1 LRQEGDHRVMPTA
14 IEDALARYPREILTR
29 TPTPL
34 DRLPH
39 AGARLELDL
48 HLKRDDLT
56 DLALGGDKPRKL
68 EYEVA
73 KARASGATVLVT
85 CGSAQSNHARLTTA
99 AARRVGL
106 NAAVVLSRDD
116 RRVFQGN
123 LLTVYLMGARVTFA
137 HTDEHWDLERHA
149 HALCDALRA
158 DGETPYYIP
167 VSGSTPLSCLGY
179 VQAGLELA
187 DQIADAGLQPAAV
200 YTPFGTGGIFAGTL
214 SALRVRGIGCPV
226 IGISVN
232 RGTDRCRE
240 SLDTWWPAIGEL
252 LDLDPAR
259 PRGPI
264 EIHDR
269 FVGRGY
275 GDATEEC
282 LDAILLM
289 AETEG
294 ILLDPVYSGK
304 VFAGLCAHQRERRW
318 RSDQPVVM
326 LHSGGTPALFA
337 YHAEIRAHLMK
348 RGVELSGVL

>member
-1 LRQEGDHRVMPTA
+1 MPTA
-14 IEDALARYPREILTR
+14 IDRALARYPRETLTR

-34 DRLPH
+34 DRLPQ
-39 AGARLELDL
+39 AGARLGLDL
-48 HLKRDDLT
+48 YLKRDDLT

-73 KARASGATVLVT
+73 KARASDATVLVT

-106 NAAVVLSRDD
+106 GAAVVLSRDD

-123 LLTVYLMGARVTFA
+123 LLTVYLMGADVRFA
-137 HTDEHWDLERHA
+137 DTADHWDLERQA
-149 HALCDALRA
+149 HALCDELRA
-158 DGETPYYIP
+158 NGETPYFIP

-179 VQAGLELA
+179 VRAGLELV
-187 DQIADAGLQPAAV
+187 DQIAEARLQPAAI
-200 YTPFGTGGIFAGTL
+200 YTPFGTGGIFAGVL
-214 SALRVRGIGCPV
+214 SALRERSIGCPV

-232 RGTDRCRE
+232 RSVDQCRE
-240 SLDTWWPAIGEL
+240 SLDTWWVAIGEL
-252 LDLDPAR
+252 LALDPAR
-259 PRGPI
+259 PQGPI
-264 EIHDR
+264 DIHDR

-275 GDATEEC
+275 GDATESC

-318 RSDQPVVM
+318 PPDQPVVM

-337 YHAEIRAHLMK
+337 YHEEIRAHLLK
-348 RGVELSGVL
+348 RGVEVPE

>member
-1 LRQEGDHRVMPTA
+1 METGIAR
-14 IEDALARYPREILTR
+14 ALARYPRETLTR
-29 TPTPL
+29 TPTPF

-39 AGARLELDL
+39 AGARLSLDL
-48 HLKRDDLT
+48 YLKRDDLT

-73 KARASGATVLVT
+73 KARASGATILVT

-106 NAAVVLSRDD
+106 GAALVLSRDD

-123 LLTVYLMGARVTFA
+123 LLTVYLMGADVRFA
-137 HTDEHWDLERHA
+137 DTDDHWDLERHA
-149 HALCDALRA
+149 HALCDELRA
-158 DGETPYYIP
+158 AGETPYYIP

-179 VQAGLELA
+179 VRAGLELA
-187 DQIADAGLQPAAV
+187 DQIATVQLQPAAV
-200 YTPFGTGGIFAGTL
+200 YTPFGTGGIFAGVLT
-214 SALRVRGIGCPV
+214 ALRERGIGCSV

-232 RGTDRCRE
+232 RTVPRCRE
-240 SLDTWWPAIGEL
+240 SLDTWWAAIGKL
-252 LDLDPAR
+252 LDLDSAR
-259 PRGPI
+259 PQGPI

-269 FVGRGY
+269 FVGQGY
-275 GDATEEC
+275 GDATDDC

-294 ILLDPVYSGK
+294 VLLDPVYSGK
-304 VFAGLCAHQRERRW
+304 VFAGLCAHQHEGRW
-318 RSDQPVVM
+318 QPDQLVVM

-337 YHAEIRAHLMK
+337 YHEEIRAHLVK
-348 RGVELSGVL
+348 RGVDVPGC

>member
-1 LRQEGDHRVMPTA
+1 META
-14 IEDALARYPREILTR
+14 IDRALARYPRETLTR
-29 TPTPL
+29 TPTPF

-39 AGARLELDL
+39 ASARLGLDL
-48 HLKRDDLT
+48 YLKRDDLT

-106 NAAVVLSRDD
+106 GATLVLSRDD

-123 LLTVYLMGARVTFA
+123 LLTVYLMGADIRFA
-137 HTDEHWDLERHA
+137 DTADHWDLEHHA
-149 HALCDALRA
+149 QAVCDELRA
-158 DGETPYYIP
+158 GGETPYYIP

-179 VQAGLELA
+179 VRAGLELA
-187 DQIADAGLQPAAV
+187 DQMATAQVQPAAV
-200 YTPFGTGGIFAGTL
+200 YTPFGTGGIFAGVL
-214 SALRVRGIGCPV
+214 SALRERGIGCPV

-232 RGTDRCRE
+232 RTVDRCRE
-240 SLDTWWPAIGEL
+240 SLDTWWAAIAEL

-259 PRGPI
+259 PQGPT

-269 FVGRGY
+269 FVGQGY
-275 GDATEEC
+275 GDATEDC

-294 ILLDPVYSGK
+294 VLLDPVYSGK
-304 VFAGLCAHQRERRW
+304 VLAGLCAHQREGRW
-318 RSDQPVVM
+318 QPDQPVVM
-326 LHSGGTPALFA
+326 LHSGGAPALFA
-337 YHAEIRAHLMK
+337 YHEEIRAHLVK
-348 RGVELSGVL
+348 RGVDVPDI